1 MSVTNRPASKGST
14 SITILALPRTS
25 AICSGFCWG
34 IVLRHPQLTQTAVHT
49 VQRFGT
55 LMETLASTIPSG
67 RSSTTFHK
75 NRTALYARRT
85 LQRCAMSARLEL
97 TSFQILASAYRTARA
112 RFAGAAPSSARPA
125 RLPWSRG
132 TRAFPTSAAQV
143 LNHAQGPPK
152 PEMAPLVGTT
162 RMKFRV
168 PIAIFRRVIRIP

>member
-1 MSVTNRPASKGST
+1 VLVTSQPASKGST

-25 AICSGFCWG
+25 ATCSGFCRG

-49 VQRFGT
+49 VHRFGT

-75 NRTALYARRT
+75 NRTALSARRT

-97 TSFQILASAYRTARA
+97 TSFQILASAYPARA

-132 TRAFPTSAAQV
+132 TRALTTSAAQV
-143 LNHAQGPPK
+143 LNHAQGPSTGR
-152 PEMAPLVGTT
+152 MATLVETT
-162 RMKFRV
+162 RTKYRV
-168 PIAIFRRVIRIP
+168 PIAILSRVIRIP